1 MVSSE
6 FLLCSTYGILGQDIW
21 DGSGQPAL
29 IWKNLTAL
37 RYARTVDS
45 EAVCGIYMYAA
56 NVHLLYG
63 VNGSG

>member
-1 MVSSE
+1 M
-6 FLLCSTYGILGQDIW
+6 YGSLGQDTW

-37 RYARTVDS
+37 RYTRTVDS
-45 EAVCGIYMYAA
+45 EVVCEIYAA